1 MGETTCGQSWSSFFG
16 TQCNIS
22 AV

>member
-1 MGETTCGQSWSSFFG
+1 MS

-22 AV
+22 AVIGFQTVDLCLQ